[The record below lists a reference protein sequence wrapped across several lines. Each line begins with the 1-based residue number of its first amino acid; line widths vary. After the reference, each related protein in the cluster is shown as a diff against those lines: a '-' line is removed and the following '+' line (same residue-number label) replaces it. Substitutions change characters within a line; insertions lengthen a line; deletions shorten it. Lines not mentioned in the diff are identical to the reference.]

1 MKRMLPRITQKFT
14 FPALLGLAAT
24 YGLAAPLAVLLL
36 ADGVARTSILL
47 SRIMPP
53 VLN

>member
-1 MKRMLPRITQKFT
+1 MLRCITQKFR
-14 FPALLGLAAT
+14 FPALLAIAAT
-24 YGLAAPLAVLLL
+24 YGLGVPLAVLLL

-53 VLN
+53 LLD

>member
-1 MKRMLPRITQKFT
+1 MLRCIAQKFT

-47 SRIMPP
+47 SRIMPQ
-53 VLN
+53 LLD

>member
-1 MKRMLPRITQKFT
+1 MLHCITQKFT
-14 FPALLGLAAT
+14 FPALLGIAAA

-36 ADGVARTSILL
+36 TDGVARTSILL

-53 VLN
+53 LLD